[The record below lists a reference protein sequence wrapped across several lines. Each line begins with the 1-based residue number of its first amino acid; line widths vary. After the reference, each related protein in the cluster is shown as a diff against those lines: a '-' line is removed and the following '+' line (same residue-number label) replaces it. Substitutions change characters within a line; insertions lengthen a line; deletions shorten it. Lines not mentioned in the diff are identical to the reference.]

1 MIMVKYTKEALNE
14 LYSHL
19 ILSDCK
25 YMIFEENEPV
35 KISNLERY
43 ENNYL
48 THALELF
55 TIKKTDDK
63 ICDIVREELRK
74 RSSKGNE

>member
-1 MIMVKYTKEALNE
+1 MVKYTKEALNE

-25 YMIFEENEPV
+25 YMIFEKDQPV

-48 THALELF
+48 THALESF
-55 TIKKTDDK
+55 MIKKIDGK
-63 ICDIVREELRK
+63 ICDKVREELER
-74 RSSKGNE
+74 RSSKENE

>member
-1 MIMVKYTKEALNE
+1 MVKYTKDALNE

-25 YMIFEENEPV
+25 YMIFEKDEPV
-35 KISNLERY
+35 KISNLKRY

-48 THALELF
+48 IHALESF
-55 TIKKTDDK
+55 MIKKIDNE
-63 ICDIVREELRK
+63 ICDKVRDELRM
-74 RSSKGNE
+74 RSSKENG

>member
-25 YMIFEENEPV
+25 YMIFEKDEPV

-43 ENNYL
+43 ENNHL

-55 TIKKTDDK
+55 MIKKTDDK
-63 ICDIVREELRK
+63 ICDKVREELR
-74 RSSKGNE
+74 RRCSKEND

>member
-1 MIMVKYTKEALNE
+1 MVKYTKEALNE

-25 YMIFEENEPV
+25 CMIFEKDEPV
-35 KISNLERY
+35 KISNLEKY

-48 THALELF
+48 THALESF
-55 TIKKTDDK
+55 MIKKIDNE
-63 ICDIVREELRK
+63 ICDKVRDELRM
-74 RSSKGNE
+74 RSSKENG

>member
-25 YMIFEENEPV
+25 YMIFEKDEPV
-35 KISNLERY
+35 KISNLKRY
-43 ENNYL
+43 EKNYL
-48 THALELF
+48 TNSDQF
-55 TIKKTDDK
+55 
-63 ICDIVREELRK
+63 V
-74 RSSKGNE
+74 